1 MTAQFSIREADP
13 QIVARLAHD
22 LGLPRFIA
30 TTLVARGIT
39 TVRAAKRFLNPSL
52 DRDWRNPLEIPG
64 LAEVADGLIDAI
76 REKKRIV
83 VFGDF
88 DLDGISATTV
98 LTRGLRALGAC
109 AFPFVPRRFE
119 EGYGITA
126 AAFERA
132 RALEPDVIVTV
143 DCGIACKNE
152 VADIRRRGWR
162 STSPTTT
169 RRPISCP
176 RAFPWPIR
184 KWPMIAR
191 SAILAGVGVP

>member
-30 TTLVARGIT
+30 TTLGGPRHHHGAGRQ
-39 TVRAAKRFLNPSL
+39 ALFESL
-52 DRDWRNPLEIPG
+52 AGPRLAQPLEIPG
-64 LAEVADGLIDAI
+64 LAEVADGLINAI

-109 AFPFVPRRFE
+109 AVPFIPASLRGGLRHHRGRLRARPRTQSPRRHRHRGLRHRLQE
-119 EGYGITA
+119 
-126 AAFERA
+126 
-132 RALEPDVIVTV
+132 
-143 DCGIACKNE
+143 
-152 VADIRRRGWR
+152 RRRP
-162 STSPTTT
+162 TS
-169 RRPISCP
+169 
-176 RAFPWPIR
+176 
-184 KWPMIAR
+184 
-191 SAILAGVGVP
+191 

>member
-1 MTAQFSIREADP
+1 MSAQFKIKAADP
-13 QIVARLAHD
+13 ASVVRLERE

-64 LAEVADGLIDAI
+64 LAEVADGLINAI

-98 LTRGLRALGAC
+98 LTLSL
-109 AFPFVPRRFE
+109 
-119 EGYGITA
+119 IH
-126 AAFERA
+126 
-132 RALEPDVIVTV
+132 I
-143 DCGIACKNE
+143 
-152 VADIRRRGWR
+152 
-162 STSPTTT
+162 
-169 RRPISCP
+169 
-176 RAFPWPIR
+176 
-184 KWPMIAR
+184 
-191 SAILAGVGVP
+191 